1 MLTDVNYHRRHQ
13 SITVLEA
20 EHHIDHNHEITIT
33 HRMIKETKTLTIIT
47 TEIQVTIEITITEAE
62 QTATTEAMII
72 TVETTVGR
80 IQDITVKQD
89 HNHHIITIITEVTI
103 KLIIMIDRGTIVE
116 IQVEEI
122 TTEIDQSAIVGI
134 IQITTAQILIVT
146 MLEKTDEIHQI
157 ENTITEIDHK
167 IADRM
172 DINITIITTKI
183 E

>member
-1 MLTDVNYHRRHQ
+1 
-13 SITVLEA
+13 
-20 EHHIDHNHEITIT
+20 
-33 HRMIKETKTLTIIT
+33 
-47 TEIQVTIEITITEAE
+47 
-62 QTATTEAMII
+62 
-72 TVETTVGR
+72 
-80 IQDITVKQD
+80 
-89 HNHHIITIITEVTI
+89 
-103 KLIIMIDRGTIVE
+103 MIDRGTIVE

-122 TTEIDQSAIVGI
+122 TTEIDQSAIVDI
-134 IQITTAQILIVT
+134 IQTTIAQILIVT

>member
-1 MLTDVNYHRRHQ
+1 
-13 SITVLEA
+13 
-20 EHHIDHNHEITIT
+20 
-33 HRMIKETKTLTIIT
+33 
-47 TEIQVTIEITITEAE
+47 
-62 QTATTEAMII
+62 
-72 TVETTVGR
+72 
-80 IQDITVKQD
+80 
-89 HNHHIITIITEVTI
+89 
-103 KLIIMIDRGTIVE
+103 MIDRGKIVE

-134 IQITTAQILIVT
+134 IQTTIAQILIVT

-167 IADRM
+167 IADRT